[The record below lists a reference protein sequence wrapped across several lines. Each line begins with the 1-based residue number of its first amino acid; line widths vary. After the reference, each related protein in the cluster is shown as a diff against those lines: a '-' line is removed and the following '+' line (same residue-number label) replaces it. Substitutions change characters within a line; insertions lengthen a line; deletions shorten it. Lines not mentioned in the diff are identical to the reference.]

1 MLKKPLL
8 LLSATLLILSPVS
21 AKKSKAEKARDTDE
35 ISALQEPSSG
45 EETDPA
51 GTSPEGEEPYLAEG
65 EPASE
70 EGVSGG
76 KKDRPKFWLRNETPE
91 RAGKVNWITGLTSP
105 FAHPLVIGAYNRF
118 VLRSDWALVEWEDV
132 NHYRKMKF
140 DRDWYWTN
148 FVLHPYQGNLAYM
161 GARNSNFN
169 ALGAFAMSTVSSTI
183 WENFFEKNAPSINDM
198 VYTTVGAFSMGEMLY
213 RLSISASDVWSPLGY
228 LFNPMRLYTDF
239 TTGHK
244 PQGPHGAVYRLSFSP
259 YFAAGLGM
267 TYYGD
272 GCANDITSRPISSGS
287 LMEMFP
293 GLVGLDAYVEYN
305 DPYGHE
311 SNTPY
316 SQFEMNFGGGMGVS
330 SGQGFK
336 EDERKKGY
344 DIHLFSNGILFSR
357 TIPEEKETDTTIGM
371 SMNYDFMWKNFYE
384 FTALAPGFVFKQ
396 RRRLPS
402 TTLEYQTHLG
412 LNLLGTSDMF
422 FIRRHLYEG
431 EELRS
436 YSYTAGLEFVGIF
449 RSRWDNGDLLD
460 FTLHSYLCYDLPDM
474 DVDYEPR
481 GIELINHAQLSFE
494 LPLSSFISLGFKN
507 ELFSKNSWYQ
517 NYPHADALA
526 YTAGLYVRLNFKK

>member
-8 LLSATLLILSPVS
+8 LLIVLLLALIPAS
-21 AKKSKAEKARDTDE
+21 AKKRKAEKAQDSEEVT
-35 ISALQEPSSG
+35 AQQEPASGEESVSEGSSPAEDSSSG
-45 EETDPA
+45 ES
-51 GTSPEGEEPYLAEG
+51 TSD
-65 EPASE
+65 
-70 EGVSGG
+70 G
-76 KKDRPKFWLRNETPE
+76 KKGRTKFRLRNEYDE
-91 RAGKVNWITGLTSP
+91 EKARKVNWLTGLLSP
-105 FAHPLVIGAYNRF
+105 FAPPLVIGTYNRF
-118 VLRSDWALVEWEDV
+118 VLRSDWALVGWEDV

-148 FVLHPYQGNLAYM
+148 FVLHPYQGSLAYM

-169 ALGAFAMSTVSSTI
+169 ALGSFAMSVVSSAI
-183 WENFFEKNAPSINDM
+183 WENFFEKNAPSTNDM
-198 VYTTVGAFSMGEMLY
+198 VYTTVGAFALGEMLY
-213 RLSISASDVWSPLGY
+213 RLSISASDVWAPLGY

-244 PQGPHGAVYRLSFSP
+244 PQGLHGAVYRLSFSP
-259 YFAAGLGM
+259 YFSAGLGM

-272 GCANDITSRPISSGS
+272 GFANDIKSRPISAGS
-287 LMEMFP
+287 LMETYP
-293 GLVGLDAYVEYN
+293 ALLGLDAYVEYN

-311 SNTPY
+311 TNTPY
-316 SQFEMNFGGGMGVS
+316 SQFEMNFGGGMGMS

-371 SMNYDFMWKNFYE
+371 SMNYDFVWKNFYE
-384 FTALAPGFVFKQ
+384 FTSLAPGFVFKQ

-412 LNLLGTSDMF
+412 LNVLGTTDAF

-431 EELRS
+431 EEICS
-436 YSYTAGLEFVGIF
+436 YAYMVGLEFVGKF
-449 RSRWDNGDLLD
+449 NSRWDNGDMLD
-460 FTLHSYLCYDLPDM
+460 FTLHSYLCYDLPNFDRPNPNIIE
-474 DVDYEPR
+474 EPH
-481 GIELINHAQLSFE
+481 GIELINHAQLSYE
-494 LPLSSFISLGFKN
+494 LPLSSFISIGFKN
-507 ELFSKNSWYQ
+507 ELYAKNSWYQ
-517 NYPHADALA
+517 NYPHADAFA